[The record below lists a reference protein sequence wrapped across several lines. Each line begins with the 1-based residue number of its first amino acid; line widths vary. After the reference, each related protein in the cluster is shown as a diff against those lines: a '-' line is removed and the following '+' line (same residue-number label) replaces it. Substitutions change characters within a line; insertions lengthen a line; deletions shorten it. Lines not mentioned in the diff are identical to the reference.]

1 MKYWHLV
8 KDGHFHVEKLL
19 QNFSAVSIVVQA
31 FSAMKNFF
39 ESVSHKICGQFMHA
53 KFLVSQLARV
63 NLQRRDGYFSALPF
77 KYDIELIFPG
87 TIRFVQ
93 EIQV

>member
-8 KDGHFHVEKLL
+8 KDGHFHGEKLL

-53 KFLVSQLARV
+53 TFLVSQLARV
-63 NLQRRDGYFSALPF
+63 NLQRRSKEMAISQPCPLNM
-77 KYDIELIFPG
+77 
-87 TIRFVQ
+87 TSS
-93 EIQV
+93 